1 MINYLYSSQSN
12 ILTPLNTIYWLNAL
26 FVLSRLLFYKINKRD
41 YFQMRQHIMV
51 TVFNLNMSTKLF
63 LQLTFLLWSEQI
75 VDYQWL
81 KATSVWLHM
90 SANSSV
96 WACMLTKAWLTKP
109 IISNT
114 HRLNMRDRLMTRKAD
129 WPSPALSGSGSGVE
143 WRGLRSHQ
151 CPAGSLY
158 WETHASQSRKT
169 QFLIYGNANLWT
181 RLTPG
186 GRSPGWSW
194 ALTASAPVRRS

>member
-26 FVLSRLLFYKINKRD
+26 FVLSRLLFYKINLTNGI
-41 YFQMRQHIMV
+41 YGPSFQPQRVNKALLTVDLPALVWADRWLSMIKGNECPV
-51 TVFNLNMSTKLF
+51 T
-63 LQLTFLLWSEQI
+63 
-75 VDYQWL
+75 
-81 KATSVWLHM
+81 HM
-90 SANSSV
+90 SANSSAWV
-96 WACMLTKAWLTKP
+96 CMLTKAWWTKP

-158 WETHASQSRKT
+158 WETPTSQSRKT
-169 QFLIYGNANLWT
+169 QVQNFWFMEMLIYGPDSLLLGEVLDGAERWQL
-181 RLTPG
+181 L
-186 GRSPGWSW
+186 
-194 ALTASAPVRRS
+194 LQ